1 MFLKKALAMSILS
14 VPMFAMTG
22 CGGDNASTSEN
33 PNPSTSA
40 VPFSLALTDGP
51 VDSATKVVIE
61 LTGVSIKQKG
71 AEDIVVEY
79 ETPRSINLLD
89 LQDGV
94 VTDLISGFELEP
106 GDYNGIHLHINAV
119 KDDVLDSFVEFEDG
133 TILELQLEGKAD
145 HGLHI
150 TKPFTIVEDEPAE
163 FTIDFDLRKSLK
175 FGEEDE
181 YVTLKPHL
189 HLVHNHHAGH
199 LHGDLDSA
207 LVAELCAD
215 PSIELGAVYVFA
227 GANAVPTDVN
237 GSESDPVASAL
248 VKLAPKGEYHYH
260 VGFLEA
266 GEYTVAYTCDAASD
280 NPEEVN
286 ELTFAVLEP
295 VTIEERQE
303 HEHPFPPHAPH
314 EEWDESICDLITDDT
329 ATEETEEVAEG
340 EDAVTEEEATDG
352 EEVVTPVRPIPPHI
366 KHWCE
371 TGETEWHPAPGKGPK
386 KPLPP
391 VDGETPVDPV
401 DETPVEE
408 TPVEETPV
416 EETPVEETPV
426 EEAV

>member
-14 VPMFAMTG
+14 MPIFALTG
-22 CGGDNASTSEN
+22 CGGDNTTAGGPTASS
-33 PNPSTSA
+33 
-40 VPFSLALTDGP
+40 VPFNLALTDGP
-51 VDSATKVVIE
+51 VDSATAVVIE
-61 LTGVSIKQKG
+61 LTGLSIKTKG
-71 AEDIVVEY
+71 AEPVVVEF
-79 ETPRSINLLD
+79 ETPRSIDLLQ

-94 VTDLISGFELEP
+94 VTDLVNDLELEP
-106 GDYNGIHLHINAV
+106 GDYDGIYLHINAV
-119 KDDVLDSFVEFEDG
+119 KDDVLDSYVEFEDG
-133 TILELQLEGKAD
+133 TTQELQLEGKAD

-150 TKPFTIVEDEPAE
+150 TKKFTVTEDEPAD

-175 FGEEDE
+175 FGEE

-199 LHGDLDSA
+199 LRGDLDAA

-215 PSIELGAVYVFA
+215 PSVELGAVYVFA
-227 GANAVPTDVN
+227 GADAVPTDVN

-248 VKLAPKGEYHYH
+248 VKVAPHGEYHYH

-295 VTIEERQE
+295 VTIEARRE

-314 EEWDESICDLITDDT
+314 EKWDESICEILNGDSD
-329 ATEETEEVAEG
+329 EEPV
-340 EDAVTEEEATDG
+340 
-352 EEVVTPVRPIPPHI
+352 EEVVEEETAAAADEATEGGETTERGRRFPPHL
-366 KHWCE
+366 KKWCE
-371 TGETEWHPAPGKGPK
+371 NGGQEWHPAPGKGPQ

-391 VDGETPVDPV
+391 VDGETPVDPDPV
-401 DETPVEE
+401 EETPEEE
-408 TPVEETPV
+408 TPVEEM
-416 EETPVEETPV
+416 PVEETPV